1 MKTLFISD
9 VHLNQNNPNIIDL
22 FLNFL
27 KYQASSAN
35 ALYILGDLFDIWIGD
50 DYIDDVALKI
60 SQVLKNLVIKGT
72 SCYFIHGNR
81 DFLIGTKYAKL
92 ANISIL
98 QNGTIINLNGKATII
113 LHGDTLCTY
122 DQKYQKFRKII
133 NTNWLKKFFLNFPL
147 PWRMKISNFIRKQST
162 IRNKDKKSK
171 IMDVNE
177 TYVSYLMQKKNVSL
191 MIHGHTHLPRI
202 HCLPNNHYRIVL
214 GMWDKA
220 GYVLEIKNK
229 LSLIKFSKYFSS
241 TISYTL
247 KKI

>member
-1 MKTLFISD
+1 MKILFISD
-9 VHLNQNNPNIIDL
+9 VHLNQNNPNIINL

-50 DYIDDVALKI
+50 DYIDDISLKI

-81 DFLIGTKYAKL
+81 DFLIGKKYAKL

-98 QNGTIINLNGKATII
+98 PNGTIINLNGKSTII

-133 NTNWLKKFFLNFPL
+133 NKNWLKKFFLNLPL
-147 PWRMKISNFIRKQST
+147 SWRIKISTFV
-162 IRNKDKKSK
+162 RNKSIINNKNKKSK
-171 IMDVNE
+171 IMDVND
-177 TYVSYLMQKKNVSL
+177 TYALNLMQKKNASI

-202 HCLPNNHYRIVL
+202 HRLPKNHYRIVL

-229 LSLIKFSKYFSS
+229 LSLIKFSKYFNS

-247 KKI
+247 EKI